1 MLKELN
7 QVLDYIEAHLTDDLS
22 LEKISEFAGVSDYHF
37 RKIFFY
43 LSGLT
48 LSEYIKNRK
57 LSEANKDLLRGE
69 KVTDVAFKY
78 GYQSLDGFTRAFKK
92 WSGFLPSDVSKKGI
106 SKSFPKL
113 SFIITVKGGI
123 TMEFRIEEKPAFNLV
138 GVSARV
144 PMQFEGVN
152 NEIVKL
158 AMSITDAQKAEMHA
172 LQNIEP
178 CEIINASYDADAN
191 FLREE
196 GYLTHL
202 IGVLTTESQVSD
214 QLVKVPVEA
223 CTWAVFPNE
232 GPFPSTLQ
240 ETMARIYAEWLPSSN
255 YEVINAPSFS
265 FTKMDKEKRD
275 YAYSE
280 IWIPVR
286 KKEN

>member
-7 QVLDYIEAHLTDDLS
+7 HVIDYIEEHLTEDLS
-22 LEKISEFAGVSDYHF
+22 LELISEYAGVSDYHF

-57 LSEANKDLLRGE
+57 LSEANKDLLHGE

-78 GYQSLDGFTRAFKK
+78 GYQSMDGFTRAFKK
-92 WSGFLPSDVSKKGI
+92 WSGFLPSDVIKKGI
-106 SKSFPKL
+106 IKSFPKL

-123 TMEFRIEEKPAFNLV
+123 NMEYRIEDKPAFNLV
-138 GVSARV
+138 GVSKRV
-144 PMQFEGVN
+144 PMQFEGIN
-152 NEIVKL
+152 QEIVKL
-158 AMSITDAQKAEMHA
+158 AESITEEQKKEMHS
-172 LQNIEP
+172 LQNMEP
-178 CEIINASYDADAN
+178 YEIVNASYDADAN

-196 GYLTHL
+196 GELTHL
-202 IGVLTTESQVSD
+202 IGILTTENHVSD
-214 QLVKVPVEA
+214 LLEKVTVEA

-232 GPFPSTLQ
+232 GAFPSTLQ
-240 ETMARIYAEWLPSSN
+240 NTMASIYSEWLPSSD

-265 FTKMDKEKRD
+265 FTKMDKHKKD

-280 IWIPVR
+280 VWIPVR
-286 KKEN
+286 KK

>member
-1 MLKELN
+1 MLNELN
-7 QVLDYIEAHLTDDLS
+7 HVIDYIEDHLTDDDLA
-22 LEKISEFAGVSDYHF
+22 LAIISEYAGVSDYHF

-57 LSEANKDLLRGE
+57 LSEASMDLLHGE
-69 KVTDVAFKY
+69 KVTDVALKY
-78 GYQSLDGFTRAFKK
+78 GYQSMDGFTRAFKK
-92 WSGFLPSDVSKKGI
+92 WSGVLPSEVMKKGL

-123 TMEFRIEEKPAFNLV
+123 NMEFRIENKPAFNLV
-138 GVSARV
+138 GISKRV

-158 AMSITDAQKAEMHA
+158 AQSITDEQKDEMHS
-172 LQNIEP
+172 LQNMEP
-178 CEIINASYDADAN
+178 YEIINASYEADAN
-191 FLREE
+191 FLKEE

-202 IGVLTTESQVSD
+202 IGILTTENQVSD
-214 QLVKVPVEA
+214 RLEKVPVKA

-232 GPFPSTLQ
+232 GPFPFTLQ
-240 ETMARIYAEWLPSSN
+240 ETMAKTYSEWLPSSN
-255 YEVINAPSFS
+255 YEVINVPTFS
-265 FTKMDKEKRD
+265 FTKMDKQKTD

-280 IWIPVR
+280 VWIPVR
-286 KKEN
+286 KR

>member
-7 QVLDYIEAHLTDDLS
+7 NVIDYIEEHLTGDLS
-22 LEKISEFAGVSDYHF
+22 LEIISKYAGVSDYHF

-57 LSEANKDLLRGE
+57 LSEANKDLLNGE
-69 KVTDVAFKY
+69 KVTDVALKY

-92 WSGFLPSDVSKKGI
+92 WSGFLPSDVIKKGM

-113 SFIITVKGGI
+113 SFVITVKGGI
-123 TMEFRIEEKPAFNLV
+123 SMEFRIEDKPAFNLV
-138 GVSARV
+138 GVSKRV
-144 PMQFEGVN
+144 PMQFEGIN
-152 NEIVKL
+152 QEIVKL
-158 AMSITDAQKAEMHA
+158 AESITEEQKEEMHS
-172 LQNIEP
+172 LQNMEP
-178 CEIINASYDADAN
+178 YEIVNASYDADAD

-196 GYLTHL
+196 GELTHL
-202 IGVLTTESQVSD
+202 IGILTTENNVSN
-214 QLVKVPVEA
+214 LLEKVHVEA

-232 GPFPSTLQ
+232 GLFPSTLQ
-240 ETMARIYAEWLPSSN
+240 NTMARIYSEWLPSSN

-265 FTKMDKEKRD
+265 FTKMDKNKKD

-280 IWIPVR
+280 VWIPVR
-286 KKEN
+286 KK